1 MTADGYGTTRC
12 NIGHDELARRRLIAL
27 ALTLATVLT
36 AAFLVAGHAP
46 IGLRLV
52 IWPLAWAAA
61 VTWLQV
67 IRRFCVAFGALGL
80 ENFGGLGRQVPVDP
94 EVRESDR
101 RRAFQLIGLGGL
113 IGLIAALAV
122 VAIPV

>member
-1 MTADGYGTTRC
+1 MAV
-12 NIGHDELARRRLIAL
+12 
-27 ALTLATVLT
+27 ALTLGVVLT
-36 AAFLVAGHAP
+36 AGILIAAGAP
-46 IGLRLV
+46 APVRLFV
-52 IWPLAWAAA
+52 WPLAWAAA

-94 EVRESDR
+94 SHRAEDR

-113 IGLIAALAV
+113 IGLVAALAV

>member
-1 MTADGYGTTRC
+1 
-12 NIGHDELARRRLIAL
+12 
-27 ALTLATVLT
+27 
-36 AAFLVAGHAP
+36 
-46 IGLRLV
+46 
-52 IWPLAWAAA
+52 
-61 VTWLQV
+61 
-67 IRRFCVAFGALGL
+67 
-80 ENFGGLGRQVPVDP
+80 VDP